1 MNKRI
6 FFCLIL
12 VFILSVFLLTGC
24 GEPSGT
30 EMTLQLSFG
39 ERTGIY
45 DGEVDENGIPNGMG
59 TFTTTNSEGVKWTY
73 RGQFVDGHFEG
84 EGTTTW
90 EDGSREVGTY
100 HNDDIQPEP
109 KENIP
114 KMYKN
119 PEEYRDHYFE
129 ITGAVVNVNEFK
141 DGTTQI
147 QMFESLEHLDRF
159 STISVDGEVDLSV
172 GEYIKV
178 GGVVNGIVEYDT
190 KFDTTIRAVNIR
202 AYYVDEIDYIEAM
215 APTLKKVKVN
225 KSTTLYGY
233 KVTVKK
239 VEFSEKETRVYVR
252 VDNGGGSNVHFFSH
266 NALVVQDGVQ
276 FDIEYNYEANYPD
289 LESDLRPGNHT
300 EAILV
305 FHGLEQKDFKFI
317 ITGYSDNVWESSHDY
332 EIEVDVD

>member
-84 EGTTTW
+84 EGMTTW
-90 EDGSREVGTY
+90 ANGYREVGTY

-114 KMYKN
+114 KMYRN
-119 PEEYRDHYFE
+119 PNEYKDHYFE
-129 ITGAVVNVNEFK
+129 ITGAIVHVVRYENGV
-141 DGTTQI
+141 TQLM
-147 QMFESLEHLDRF
+147 MFESLQHLDRF
-159 STISVDGEVDLSV
+159 AAVSVDEEIDLSV
-172 GEYIKV
+172 GDYVKV
-178 GGVVNGIVEYDT
+178 SGLVRGTIEYDT
-190 KFDTTIRAVNIR
+190 KEDITIRAVDID
-202 AYYVDEIDYIEAM
+202 AHYVEEIDYIEAM

-225 KSTTLYGY
+225 KSDTLYGY

-239 VEFSEKETRVYVR
+239 VEFSERETRVYVR
-252 VDNGGGSNVHFFSH
+252 VDNGGDYDVHFFDSD
-266 NALVVQDGVQ
+266 ALVVQDGVQ